1 MSDFAQVFLTVLA
14 PIFGIAACGYTLARL
29 GLVDDSRSLAR
40 VSVYIFLPALAFLA
54 MATSD
59 LGRGEFVALVLV
71 AWTLAVVEAVFGW
84 TLARAFAFDP
94 VTQSGFLLSVMTVN
108 AGNFGIPLNQLAFG
122 PESLVRATVYYV
134 ATLLVTYVG
143 VVLVTTQRPRSLPR
157 ALRTILRMPLIY
169 AAALGL
175 IVNHLG
181 WKIPDPV
188 LHPLRLL
195 STAAVPSMLTLLGVE
210 LARSRLG
217 REGVALSAVLGM
229 RLIAAPVMAMVVAQ
243 LLGLE
248 GLTRNVAIVQSSMP
262 TAVGAALM
270 AVEFNAQPSLVSG
283 AVLVTTLGSL
293 VTLTLLLGVL
303 RS

>member
-1 MSDFAQVFLTVLA
+1 
-14 PIFGIAACGYTLARL
+14 
-29 GLVDDSRSLAR
+29 
-40 VSVYIFLPALAFLA
+40 
-54 MATSD
+54 
-59 LGRGEFVALVLV
+59 
-71 AWTLAVVEAVFGW
+71 
-84 TLARAFAFDP
+84 
-94 VTQSGFLLSVMTVN
+94 
-108 AGNFGIPLNQLAFG
+108 
-122 PESLVRATVYYV
+122 
-134 ATLLVTYVG
+134 
-143 VVLVTTQRPRSLPR
+143 
-157 ALRTILRMPLIY
+157 
-169 AAALGL
+169 
-175 IVNHLG
+175 VNHLG